1 MRRGTEAG
9 KSQYLAVRQTGKAQ
23 RSPPDR
29 AGAEQWRCFGVRQ
42 RVGNGMRECR
52 GHNCVLGVS
61 TVNIAARR
69 LELRTEIFHARS
81 TPAAMTVSRVDPRDA
96 HAVAFPD
103 CGDALTNSGDAANHL
118 MSRNHWISPRHNPS
132 FDDIEV
138 GSTNGTNRHPHQQ
151 LFISW
156 RRGRNLSELERR
168 RIARVE
174 SWL

>member
-29 AGAEQWRCFGVRQ
+29 AGAEQGRSFSVRQ
-42 RVGNGMRECR
+42 RVGNRMREYR
-52 GHNCVLGVS
+52 GHNCVLGVCA
-61 TVNIAARR
+61 VQIAARR

-81 TPAAMTVSRVDPRDA
+81 TPAAMTVSPVDPRDA
-96 HAVAFPD
+96 DSVAFPD
-103 CGDALTNSGDAANHL
+103 CGDAMTNLGDAANHL
-118 MSRNHWISPRHNPS
+118 MSGNDWISPRRNPS

-151 LFISW
+151 LFISC
-156 RRGRNLSELERR
+156 RRGRNLSEL
-168 RIARVE
+168 
-174 SWL
+174 

>member
-1 MRRGTEAG
+1 MCRGTEAG
-9 KSQYLAVRQTGKAQ
+9 KSQYLAVCQTGKAQ
-23 RSPPDR
+23 RSPPDG
-29 AGAEQWRCFGVRQ
+29 AGTEQRRCFSIRQ

-96 HAVAFPD
+96 DAVAFPD
-103 CGDALTNSGDAANHL
+103 CGDAMTSLGDAANHL
-118 MSRNHWISPRHNPS
+118 MSGNHWISSRRNPS

-138 GSTNGTNRHPHQQ
+138 GTTNGTNRHPHQQ
-151 LFISW
+151 LFISC
-156 RRGRNLSELERR
+156 RRGRNLFELERR
-168 RIARVE
+168 RVTRE
-174 SWL
+174 E